1 MSRILLCAKFDERFF
16 ASELCRVALGG
27 CNHIVYEI
35 AVISL
40 LTFHAAECIIVTCVQ
55 GESVKRA
62 LFRAISLFCFMILGH
77 IYGLNGLISSSFVR
91 RKRKDQ
97 EKGEPRQKK

>member
-1 MSRILLCAKFDERFF
+1 MSRILLCAKFDERCF

-27 CNHIVYEI
+27 YNHIVYEI
-35 AVISL
+35 AAISI
-40 LTFHAAECIIVTCVQ
+40 LTFRAAECIIVRCIQDV
-55 GESVKRA
+55 SVKRA
-62 LFRAISLFCFMILGH
+62 LFRAIALFCFMILGH
-77 IYGLNGLISSSFVR
+77 IYGFNGLISSSFVR